1 MCVCVLIA
9 LSTHVDMTT
18 YIYVYIQYYI
28 IFYFYG
34 NVSFAWDSLFIWNAE
49 IGQLY
54 TYITL
59 YVDCCLKNTTPDSS
73 CLRPK

>member
-1 MCVCVLIA
+1 MCVLIA
-9 LSTHVDMTT
+9 SSTHVDMIT